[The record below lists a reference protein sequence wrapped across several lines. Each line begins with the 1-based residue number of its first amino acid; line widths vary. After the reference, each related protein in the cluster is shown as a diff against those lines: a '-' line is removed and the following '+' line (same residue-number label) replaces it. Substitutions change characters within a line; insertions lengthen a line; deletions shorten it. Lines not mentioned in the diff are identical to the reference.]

1 MINFTSKPRY
11 ALDDLIRLV
20 RRAARAGRLPV
31 GRGADAPVHPP

>member
-20 RRAARAGRLPV
+20 HALRAGRLPV
-31 GRGADAPVHPP
+31 GCGADAPVHPP